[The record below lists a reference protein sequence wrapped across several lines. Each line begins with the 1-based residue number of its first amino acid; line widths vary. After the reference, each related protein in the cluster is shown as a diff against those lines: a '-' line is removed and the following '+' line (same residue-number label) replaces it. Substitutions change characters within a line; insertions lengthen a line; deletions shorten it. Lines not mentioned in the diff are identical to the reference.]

1 MCKRLICWLLVIC
14 MTLSL
19 LPARSVEAAA
29 EKESVQ
35 TTGTYGQYTYE
46 IHEGFA
52 EITGCD
58 KSVTVAEIPDTICI
72 VTSSDVYAY
81 PVTWIGEEA
90 FSECKKLT
98 SVILPVCTVGIGRFA
113 FESCESLKNV
123 TLPDQLLIIE
133 TGAFWYCSSLTE
145 ITIPA
150 RTDSIDESVFVG
162 CDALNE
168 IRVDENSEHFSVQDG
183 ALFTK
188 DGTRMLRYPAGQAGR
203 YTVPDGTVQIDFGAF
218 HNAQYLTEVVM
229 PESLTE
235 LGGSCFAGC
244 SMLRHI
250 ELPSH
255 LTLIPSSAFEGC
267 SSLEYI
273 TIPETVMSID
283 VHAFRGAGLKEVRF
297 PHALKSIGS
306 GSFSSCN
313 ELRTIYIPKS
323 VEHIGEAAFSDC
335 AHLLEL
341 VVSEQNPYFTS
352 MEGVLFDKKCTTLLS
367 CPGGKTGCYTV
378 PDGVRMIGCY
388 AFDGCASLSRVI
400 LKGNLESIE
409 AYAFSES
416 SSLTHIYLPD
426 SIRKIGGG
434 AFSNC
439 YSLREI
445 NLSGGITEIPSDVFE
460 NCYSLQN
467 IHIPASIT
475 LIRENAFINC
485 PAIDDIYYGGTPDQW
500 EAITVCRNNECLSRA
515 AIHYNCAKEEYVSD
529 SIVAVLYL
537 RSWDAEKRV
546 AYFDNDTLL
555 GAQATDESVIPEN
568 IAQLVGQYVL
578 VTTIQRSIGTIPPDE
593 LISLYPV
600 DTRVGTVT
608 EMDESAMT
616 VAVNGTTYT
625 CSDAMIFLG
634 LSVGNRVLYHLSD
647 GKIVGLEPLYPRT
660 GFVTAWD
667 AENGQVTIEAENG
680 VSAVYPLSPLA
691 DESVLIALGDSRWI
705 NVNGEF
711 AADHNNFLYAL
722 TLEPDGEYEWD
733 PTIRGER
740 ESWYN
745 SHAAYA
751 RSEHFR
757 EDVVQGFT
765 GEIQQTLETICDN
778 PIIPIYRTM
787 DSVQKLFHFDTD
799 ITETQE
805 YELLLAQ
812 VLFTRTGVQSIESLY
827 REYVPKSLIQVC
839 DLYMGVLE
847 ESTTIDGAKI
857 ESYKK
862 ALQNLKGLSTGSIGY
877 SDAVN
882 ELLLALD
889 GLGPIY
895 DENEL
900 VKALESAKFT
910 FLVSFVSNQIGTT
923 IDTFKELALYLASAE
938 AYCQT
943 ADTFGQMLLEM
954 RKHINIYS
962 TDERFRPY
970 LSAGQLVDD
979 YMIWEKLGIDH
990 ANAVN
995 CPVYLSHLAKAIE
1008 DYYLM
1013 LEQSKNGDADSIGL
1027 QMLAD
1032 YVDETGS
1039 NLLIAEHEVAWSLL
1053 NCIPFVR
1060 LAHHIRSLYDGYKFA
1075 IDVFT
1080 DIDEKEYHGITVQR
1094 LYAISY
1100 VHYLTVKDLSRS
1112 VPSMEDGASEQE
1124 CYDWATMFDE
1134 AVTVY
1139 RSILSTAAD
1148 YSLEYAAAVYNVS
1161 DEEVWSEPHKYMY
1174 PDIHTTMGSRIWC
1187 LKLEKEILSVPW
1199 CHNRELI
1206 EEIYNRYATSDLLSF
1221 TLKCPIK
1228 VVVRDEIGAP
1238 VASLSDGSCVVREGY
1253 EHYFHVTE
1261 TVSGSGEYLKTAVI
1275 PSTYTVS
1282 VIGTGEGTM
1291 DAVITELPN
1300 GEIGE
1305 SYHYNDIPIHW
1316 DSTVSFPTHSSLVV
1330 DGVTYPGDSDPHV
1343 HSYGSPEF
1351 SWSAD
1356 NTICEAVFV
1365 CTDCNSCVSA
1375 PCAVRSESTATCTHS
1390 GIETFTAELYFDL
1403 DTYTDTRSTHAP
1415 AAHKYDAV
1423 VTAPTCYDRGFTTC
1437 TCVFCGGSYTT
1448 NPVES
1453 LGHTLVDDVCAA
1465 CGAVVMDQGQLYGHT
1480 WAWTRYD
1487 DGTLEISGTGS
1498 TYDYTWY
1505 EEHSYASSLINRII
1519 VRPGITRLGD
1529 YSFSAAEAL
1538 SSSCDRWFIN
1548 IRSVELSDSVER
1560 IGEMAFCYCES
1571 LQSLTIGSGLKALEH
1586 VPFAYCPQLSEIR
1599 VSEEN
1604 PYFTA
1609 IDNMLYSKDGT
1620 TIHLYPAAA
1629 PEIYTLP
1636 QGTKTICMGAF
1647 SNNSSTRELILPASI
1662 EHIESLAFTN
1672 SKLLDTVIFTGPAPE
1687 MEEDA
1692 LRNADQYITI
1702 TCYYPENAAGWEEIV
1717 RRSAFYGGSWV
1728 AYDPTDPPFD
1738 TGAPFSDVP
1747 YGSWYYE
1754 SVLWAMENGITNG
1767 TTAST
1772 FSPNDL
1778 CMRAHVVTFLWRAVG
1793 CPEPMTETNP
1803 FVDVKESDF
1812 FYKAVLW
1819 AAENDITTGTD
1830 TTHFS
1835 PYAVCNRAQVV
1846 TFLHRTA
1853 GSPVPVSE
1861 SHPFIDVKESDFYYK
1876 PTLWAV
1882 ENGITNGMTTTTF
1895 GPDTSCNRAQIVTFM
1910 YRTYTAG

>member
-1 MCKRLICWLLVIC
+1 MTVI
-14 MTLSL
+14 
-19 LPARSVEAAA
+19 
-29 EKESVQ
+29 
-35 TTGTYGQYTYE
+35 
-46 IHEGFA
+46 
-52 EITGCD
+52 
-58 KSVTVAEIPDTICI
+58 
-72 VTSSDVYAY
+72 SDDM
-81 PVTWIGEEA
+81 
-90 FSECKKLT
+90 FS
-98 SVILPVCTVGIGRFA
+98 
-113 FESCESLKNV
+113 
-123 TLPDQLLIIE
+123 Q
-133 TGAFWYCSSLTE
+133 CS
-145 ITIPA
+145 
-150 RTDSIDESVFVG
+150 
-162 CDALNE
+162 ALA
-168 IRVDENSEHFSVQDG
+168 S
-183 ALFTK
+183 
-188 DGTRMLRYPAGQAGR
+188 
-203 YTVPDGTVQIDFGAF
+203 
-218 HNAQYLTEVVM
+218 
-229 PESLTE
+229 
-235 LGGSCFAGC
+235 
-244 SMLRHI
+244 
-250 ELPSH
+250 
-255 LTLIPSSAFEGC
+255 
-267 SSLEYI
+267 
-273 TIPETVMSID
+273 
-283 VHAFRGAGLKEVRF
+283 
-297 PHALKSIGS
+297 
-306 GSFSSCN
+306 
-313 ELRTIYIPKS
+313 IYIP
-323 VEHIGEAAFSDC
+323 
-335 AHLLEL
+335 
-341 VVSEQNPYFTS
+341 
-352 MEGVLFDKKCTTLLS
+352 
-367 CPGGKTGCYTV
+367 
-378 PDGVRMIGCY
+378 
-388 AFDGCASLSRVI
+388 
-400 LKGNLESIE
+400 
-409 AYAFSES
+409 
-416 SSLTHIYLPD
+416 D
-426 SIRKIGGG
+426 SICEISGSS
-434 AFSNC
+434 FYQC
-439 YSLREI
+439 TSL
-445 NLSGGITEIPSDVFE
+445 
-460 NCYSLQN
+460 
-467 IHIPASIT
+467 A
-475 LIRENAFINC
+475 
-485 PAIDDIYYGGTPDQW
+485 DIYYGGTEAQW
-500 EAITVCRNNECLSRA
+500 QEISMYNELWFQNA
-515 AIHYNCAKEEYVSD
+515 TIHFNGIPTD
-529 SIVAVLYL
+529 SAGPIIASIRYF
-537 RSWDAEKRV
+537 REWDAENKI
-546 AYFDNDTLL
+546 AYFDNDTIL
-555 GAQATDESVIPEN
+555 GAQVTDESVIPEN
-568 IAQLVGQYVL
+568 IAQLVGRHVL
-578 VTTIQRSIGTIPPDE
+578 AATRFHSSAIPPDE
-593 LISLYPV
+593 IISLYPV

-608 EMDESAMT
+608 EIDETAMT
-616 VAVNGTTYT
+616 VAINGTTYA
-625 CSDAMIFLG
+625 CSDSMMFLG
-634 LSVGNRVLYHLSD
+634 ASVGDRALYHIFE
-647 GKIVGLEPLYPRT
+647 GKIVGLEALYPKT
-660 GFVTAWD
+660 GLVTVWD
-667 AENGQVTIEAENG
+667 ADSGQLVVEQKGG
-680 VSAVYPLSPLA
+680 VSVTYTLSPLA

-722 TLEPDGEYEWD
+722 TLEPGGDYEWD
-733 PTIRGER
+733 PAIRGER

-751 RSEHFR
+751 RSEEFR
-757 EDVVQGFT
+757 QDVVQGFT

-857 ESYKK
+857 QSYKK
-862 ALQNLKGLSTGSIGY
+862 ALQNFKGLSTGSIGY
-877 SDAVN
+877 SDALN

-1027 QMLAD
+1027 QMLVD

-1039 NLLIAEHEVAWSLL
+1039 NLLIAGHEVAWSLL
-1053 NCIPFVR
+1053 NCISFVR

-1100 VHYLTVKDLSRS
+1100 VHYLTVKDLARS

-1148 YSLEYAAAVYNVS
+1148 YSLEYAAAVYNVPR
-1161 DEEVWSEPHKYMY
+1161 EEVLSQPNKYMF
-1174 PDIHTTMGSRIWC
+1174 PNIHTSTGSRIWC

-1305 SYHYNDIPIHW
+1305 SYHYNAIPIHW
-1316 DSTVSFPTHSSLVV
+1316 DSTVSFPTRSSLVV

-1423 VTAPTCYDRGFTTC
+1423 VTAPNCYDRGFTTC

-1453 LGHTLVDDVCAA
+1453 LGHTLVDDVCTA
-1465 CGAVVMDQGQLYGHT
+1465 CGAVVMDQGHLHGHT

-1505 EEHSYASSLINRII
+1505 EEHSYASSLINRVI

-1571 LQSLTIGSGLKALEH
+1571 LQSLTIGSGLKVLEH

-1702 TCYYPENAAGWEEIV
+1702 TCYYPENAAGWEDIV
-1717 RRSAFYGGSWV
+1717 RLSAFYGGSWV

-1754 SVLWAMENGITNG
+1754 SVLWAVENGITNG

-1835 PYAVCNRAQVV
+1835 PYAVCNQAQVV

-1910 YRTYTAG
+1910 YRTYTAS